1 MKFRLLVTGRAR
13 SPESLAA
20 FRRAIEEQAY
30 MCHPGYVG
38 LTVEMLP
45 SEAGLRRAPETA
57 RCGHCGV
64 RLTAEEF
71 SEHKC
76 GSPAWPCH
84 ALPVDQWC
92 DNRGPG
98 DFMGHTCG
106 PPAEVLKLI
115 EEGAKSARW
124 GLNAF
129 RDWVRREPL
138 DVVVF
143 GLLMFVC
150 GFAACKLLK
159 P

>member
-1 MKFRLLVTGRAR
+1 MKFTVLVRGRAR

-20 FRRAIEEQAY
+20 FLRAIEDQAY
-30 MCHPGYVG
+30 ICHPGYPGLSYPG
-38 LTVEMLP
+38 LTVEIVP
-45 SEAGLRRAPETA
+45 SEVPAAPAAGPEEM
-57 RCGHCGV
+57 RGCP
-64 RLTAEEF
+64 
-71 SEHKC
+71 KC
-76 GSPAWPCH
+76 GASWPARTF
-84 ALPVDQWC
+84 AGDWC
-92 DNRGPG
+92 PLCER
-98 DFMGHTCG
+98 
-106 PPAEVLKLI
+106 
-115 EEGAKSARW
+115 KSARW